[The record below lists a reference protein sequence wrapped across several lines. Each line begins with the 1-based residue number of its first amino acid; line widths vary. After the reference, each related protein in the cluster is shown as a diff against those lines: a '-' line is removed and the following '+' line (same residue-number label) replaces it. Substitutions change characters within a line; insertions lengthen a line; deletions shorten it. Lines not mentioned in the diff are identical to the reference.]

1 MANRRMVNPKILL
14 LLGAAVLLLTTAI
27 AVFFAVGYKPDS
39 GSGYRRAPAAPLTET
54 STVPF
59 QPPPPPV
66 ILPPPMPQVPF
77 MGRTEADGQSAETN
91 PARP

>member
-1 MANRRMVNPKILL
+1 MANRRMVNPKIVL

-27 AVFFAVGYKPDS
+27 ALFFAVGYKPDLD
-39 GSGYRRAPAAPLTET
+39 SGYRRAPAAPLTET

-77 MGRTEADGQSAETN
+77 MGG
-91 PARP
+91 